1 MNMDAGSRPT
11 DAADRALPAPTHLL
25 YLHGFRSSPLSF
37 KAQRMARW
45 VAEHN
50 AGRPEDEHLHWAC
63 PQLPASPRAAVEL
76 IRRTVAGW
84 PVERTLVLGSSLGG
98 WYATVLAECLGPAC
112 RVVLINPA
120 VFPARDLATYIGELP
135 QCHDPAQHIFFQASY
150 IDELHALQPGPV
162 SQPQR
167 YCTIIAQGDEVLDWR
182 EMSARYADTQLTLL
196 DGGDHALSDFEQHL
210 PHILR
215 FAGLA

>member
-1 MNMDAGSRPT
+1 VVDPTAG
-11 DAADRALPAPTHLL
+11 AAAQPAPTHLL

-50 AGRPEDEHLHWAC
+50 AGRPADEQLSWAC
-63 PQLPASPRAAVEL
+63 PQLPASPREAVAL
-76 IRRTVAGW
+76 IEHIVAGW
-84 PVERTLVLGSSLGG
+84 PVERTLVFGSSLGG
-98 WYATVLAECLGPAC
+98 WYATVLAERLGPAC
-112 RVVLINPA
+112 RAVLINPA
-120 VFPARDLATYIGELP
+120 VFPARDLAKYIGALP
-135 QCHDPAQHIFFQASY
+135 QWHDPAQHIHFQASY
-150 IDELHALQPGPV
+150 IDELNALQPGPV

-167 YCTIIAQGDEVLDWR
+167 YCPIIAQGDEVLDWH
-182 EMSARYADTQLTLL
+182 EMSARYPGSCMTLL

-210 PHILR
+210 PHLLR